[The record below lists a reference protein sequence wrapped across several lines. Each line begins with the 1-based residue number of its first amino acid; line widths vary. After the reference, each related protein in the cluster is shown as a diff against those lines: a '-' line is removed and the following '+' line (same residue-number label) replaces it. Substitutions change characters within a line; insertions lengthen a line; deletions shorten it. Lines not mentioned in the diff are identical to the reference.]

1 MVRLHLLAAAL
12 WSCVI
17 TPSLWAQTTHKIDFG
32 RDVLPI
38 FRQNC
43 IGCHGPSQQM
53 AGLRLDRRS
62 SVLKQGTRRVV
73 PGGLDNS
80 LLYHRLIGNEFGL
93 QMPPTGPLRPEQINL
108 IKTWIEEG
116 AEWPAELAN
125 EADLPPSN
133 AKAVAMV
140 DALRTGNRQLFMKFV
155 AEDPKLLNAR
165 GPEGSTPFMY
175 AVLYSD
181 AATLEQLLKK
191 GADPNV
197 RNDAK
202 ASALMWAATDL
213 EKTRVLLA
221 YHADVNARSD
231 NFRTPLMI
239 AARRP
244 GGARIVKLLLDHGA
258 NPNPSMNPSG
268 ESSPLLE
275 SATAGDSETM
285 QLLLDHDAD
294 VKDVGGF
301 ALGLA
306 IATNCSKCVD
316 LLVGKNLRKLDYTI
330 ALLGTA
336 YLGDVRSM
344 RLMIDNGA
352 DVNAADPQGRTA
364 LMYAVISDLLPL
376 DAIKLLIERGA
387 DVNAKSKHTNSGDSG
402 QTVLDLAKLHGETPI
417 VDLLIKAGAT
427 TVGRSAP
434 SVKTVRGNNVQ
445 AAIQRSL
452 PLLQRN
458 DATFIPKA
466 GCVSC
471 HNNSLAA
478 MTVAAARKHGFR
490 LDEKVAAEQV
500 KANVSTLEAIRDKL
514 HQGFF
519 VNVGDVFGDGVL
531 SYILV
536 GLDAEG
542 YKPDLNTDAVA
553 IYLRGRQAPAGNWE
567 YGVGD
572 TRPPLCSAYI
582 GQTALSMRALQLYAP
597 KVDKAGYSRSIQLA
611 AQWLAK
617 AEPKTHEDRFW
628 KLLGLAWAATDKD
641 ALNKATRE
649 VLALQR
655 ADGGWSDLPSMESN
669 AYATGRAMFALHSA
683 GLPVSDPAYKRGMQY
698 LLNTQAEDGSW
709 YVKTRAA
716 GFQPYFDNG
725 FPYGV
730 DQWISSAGTSWATMA
745 LTLASRTPTASASV
759 AGRNHN
765 ASHGR

>member
-1 MVRLHLLAAAL
+1 MVRLYLLAAAL
-12 WSCVI
+12 LSCI
-17 TPSLWAQTTHKIDFG
+17 TTPSLWAQTTRKVDFG

-38 FRQNC
+38 FQQNC
-43 IGCHGPSQQM
+43 VGCHGPSQQM

-62 SVLKQGTRRVV
+62 SVLRQGTRRVV

-125 EADLPPSN
+125 EADLPPLN
-133 AKAVAMV
+133 PKAVAMV
-140 DALRTGNRQLFMKFV
+140 DALWTGNRQSFMKFV

-202 ASALMWAATDL
+202 ASALIWAATDL

-221 YHADVNARSD
+221 SNADVNARSD
-231 NFRTPLMI
+231 NFRTPLMT

-244 GGARIVKLLLDHGA
+244 GGARTVKILLDNGA
-258 NPNPSMNPSG
+258 NPNPSMNPSV

-275 SATAGDSETM
+275 SATAGDWETM
-285 QLLLDHDAD
+285 QLLLDRGAE
-294 VKDVGGF
+294 VKGVGGI
-301 ALGLA
+301 ALALA
-306 IATNCSKCVD
+306 LTTKCSKCVD
-316 LLVGKNLRKLDYTI
+316 LLVAKELTKLDYTI
-330 ALLGTA
+330 ALLATA
-336 YLGDVRSM
+336 SLGDVRSM
-344 RLMIDNGA
+344 RLMIDRGA
-352 DVNAADPQGRTA
+352 DVNAVDPQGRTA
-364 LMYAVISDLLPL
+364 LMYAVTSDLLPV
-376 DAIKLLIERGA
+376 DAVKLLIERGA
-387 DVNAKSKHTNSGDSG
+387 NVNAKSQHKDSGDSG
-402 QTVLDLAKLHGETPI
+402 QTVLDLAKLRGETAI

-427 TVGRSAP
+427 TVGRPAP
-434 SVKTVRGNNVQ
+434 SLKTVSGNTAQ

-471 HNNSLAA
+471 HNNSLEA
-478 MTVAAARKHGFR
+478 MTVATARKNGFR
-490 LDEKVAAEQV
+490 VDEKVAAEQV
-500 KANVSTLEAIRDKL
+500 KANVSFLEASRDKL
-514 HQGFF
+514 HQGIF
-519 VNVGDVFGDGVL
+519 VNLGDVFGAGVL
-531 SYILV
+531 GYILV

-553 IYLRGRQAPAGNWE
+553 MYLKNRQAPAGNWE
-567 YGVGD
+567 YGAGD
-572 TRPPLCSAYI
+572 VRPPLCSSYI

-597 KVDKAGYSRSIQLA
+597 KVDKAGYERSIQLA

-617 AEPKTHEDRFW
+617 AEAKTNEDRFW
-628 KLLGLAWAATDKD
+628 RLLGLAWAATDKE
-641 ALNKATRE
+641 AIKNATRE

-655 ADGGWSDLPSMESN
+655 ADGGWSDLPSIDSN
-669 AYATGRAMFALHSA
+669 AYATGRAMFALHNA
-683 GLPVSDPAYKRGMQY
+683 GVPVSDSAYKRGMQY
-698 LLNTQAEDGSW
+698 LLNTQAQDGSW
-709 YVKTRAA
+709 YVKTRAT

-730 DQWISSAGTSWATMA
+730 DQWISAAGTSWATMA
-745 LTLASRTPTASASV
+745 LTLASQKSAASAS
-759 AGRNHN
+759 APRANQN
-765 ASHGR
+765 ASPGR